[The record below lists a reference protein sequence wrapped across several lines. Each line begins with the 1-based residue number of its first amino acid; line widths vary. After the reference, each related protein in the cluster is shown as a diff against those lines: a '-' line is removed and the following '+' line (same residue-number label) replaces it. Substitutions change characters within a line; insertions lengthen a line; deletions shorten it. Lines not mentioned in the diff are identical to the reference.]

1 MGVLMDDELAME
13 LGADIHG
20 SVADA
25 RDIFG
30 EQVTNH
36 SILLAHGSSTP
47 KNRTTE
53 SEIFDRV
60 AKAFGINDWPVVAIK
75 AFLGHSLAPA
85 SGDQVT
91 ATLGMFKHKWLPGIK
106 TADAIADDVFDERL
120 SLFLQDQLFEGD
132 LDVAFINSKGFGGAN
147 GTAIM
152 VSPDKTEQML
162 EKRYG
167 KERFL
172 RYQQAREKTR
182 LRRKRKDVER
192 NEKITTNNEQPVIQK
207 IQD

>member
-1 MGVLMDDELAME
+1 MGSQRKLYGTEAVDHRRSSRPFSDNCGFTIAESSQYVVLMDDELAME

-20 SVADA
+20 SVADVFLNSDGYKKSISAPGAGNYVTLAKAVAAA

-85 SGDQVT
+85 SGDQFT

-106 TADAIADDVFDERL
+106 TADAIADDVFDER
-120 SLFLQDQLFEGD
+120 
-132 LDVAFINSKGFGGAN
+132 
-147 GTAIM
+147 
-152 VSPDKTEQML
+152 
-162 EKRYG
+162 
-167 KERFL
+167 
-172 RYQQAREKTR
+172 
-182 LRRKRKDVER
+182 
-192 NEKITTNNEQPVIQK
+192 
-207 IQD
+207 